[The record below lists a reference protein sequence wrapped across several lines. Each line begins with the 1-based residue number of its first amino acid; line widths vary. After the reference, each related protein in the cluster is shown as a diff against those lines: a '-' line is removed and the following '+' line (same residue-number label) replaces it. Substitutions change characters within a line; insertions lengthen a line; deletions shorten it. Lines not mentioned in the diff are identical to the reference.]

1 MKRINTSKKQNKR
14 RAKPVKPVV
23 SQEPSL
29 TLGDGTVVP
38 VKSVEKALNPD
49 AYKYR
54 EDKAYNKKI
63 AEIREMQ
70 EKFYN
75 NVVLTSVFL
84 NVMSGNPDEF
94 QFLIGGDVKEHY
106 QFKFENPEWVAEAI
120 DEMCNDVAF
129 GEKKFV
135 INHNGLF
142 PHINFAKKR
151 QKAATIDDI
160 VHAMVPYMGAEWGI

>member
-1 MKRINTSKKQNKR
+1 MKRTNISKKQNKR
-14 RAKPVKPVV
+14 QAKPVKPVV
-23 SQEPSL
+23 SPEKSE
-29 TLGDGTVVP
+29 TSVDGTDAR
-38 VKSVEKALNPD
+38 VKSMQKALNPD

-63 AEIREMQ
+63 AELREMQ

-94 QFLIGGDVKEHY
+94 QHLIGNDVIKHY
-106 QFKFENPEWVAEAI
+106 DFKFENPEWVAEAI

-135 INHNGLF
+135 INHTGLF
-142 PHINFAKKR
+142 PYISFAKKR

-160 VHAMVPYMGAEWGI
+160 VHAMIPYMGAEWSI